1 MGLYPLPSLLLP
13 PPVAGVVA
21 VLLVLPAAEEEVEVG
36 RVGRVRW
43 SA

>member
-1 MGLYPLPSLLLP
+1 
-13 PPVAGVVA
+13 V
-21 VLLVLPAAEEEVEVG
+21 VLLVLPVTEEEVEVG